1 MNIHRKSR
9 GRRVLTLSLGLLA
22 IAACSSETSTDG
34 AAATADATAP
44 TAPTAS
50 ANKHSGVLQTKQGA
64 YRFTPTS
71 CTFHKEDGVYDIEIE
86 GPGQAPDGEKF
97 YFELTSTGNGVAV
110 QLGVDGRFQ
119 SSDRKLIAG
128 RHVTEAFTI
137 DVSGQSLSIPKLVLA
152 DSNGRRVDD
161 SASLRID
168 CNG

>member
-9 GRRVLTLSLGLLA
+9 ARRVLTLSLGLLA
-22 IAACSSETSTDG
+22 IAACTPETSTDG
-34 AAATADATAP
+34 AAASADAAAP
-44 TAPTAS
+44 AAPAT
-50 ANKHSGVLQTKQGA
+50 KHSGVLQTKQGA

-71 CTFHKEDGVYDIEIE
+71 CIFHKENGVYDIEIE
-86 GPGQAPDGEKF
+86 GPGTAPDGEKF

-110 QLGVDGRFQ
+110 KLGVDGRYQ

-128 RHVTEAFTI
+128 QHVTEAFTL
-137 DVSGQSLSIPKLVLA
+137 DVSDKSLSIPKLVLA
-152 DSNGRRVDD
+152 DSNGQRVDD